1 MSALPENGNVMDARF
16 YEFWVRFFSSLAQ
29 GRNPW
34 EDWIPGRTPAAGG
47 AADFAEFFRGMDGW
61 GRRAEG
67 DLPGG
72 ELWQASAEAF
82 EKSLK
87 DFLALFDVVSRE
99 DYRAL
104 QDECAALK
112 EKVASQEKTI
122 AGLKRRRGRKAGAS
136 PEETVE
142 QLREVIRK
150 QNEEFQSLMKT
161 ASDLFEGPPT
171 S

>member
-16 YEFWVRFFSSLAQ
+16 YEFWGRFFSSLAQ

-34 EDWIPGRTPAAGG
+34 EDWIPGRTPVAGG
-47 AADFAEFFRGMDGW
+47 ADAFSEFFRGMDG
-61 GRRAEG
+61 GERRPEEG
-67 DLPGG
+67 DLPG
-72 ELWQASAEAF
+72 ELWQEAAEAF
-82 EKSLK
+82 QNSLR

-112 EKVASQEKTI
+112 ETVASQEKTI
-122 AGLKRRRGRKAGAS
+122 AGLKRRRGRKTGAS
-136 PEETVE
+136 PEETVKR
-142 QLREVIRK
+142 LREVIRR
-150 QNEEFQSLMKT
+150 QNEEFESLMK
-161 ASDLFEGPPT
+161 AAAGLFEGKPT

>member
-1 MSALPENGNVMDARF
+1 MDARF
-16 YEFWVRFFSSLAQ
+16 YEFWVRFFSSLAR

-34 EDWIPGRTPAAGG
+34 EGLLPAQTPGAGG
-47 AADFAEFFRGMDGW
+47 ADAFAEFFRGMDGW
-61 GRRAEG
+61 GRRPES

-104 QDECAALK
+104 QDECEALK

-122 AGLKRRRGRKAGAS
+122 AGLKRRRRRKAGAS